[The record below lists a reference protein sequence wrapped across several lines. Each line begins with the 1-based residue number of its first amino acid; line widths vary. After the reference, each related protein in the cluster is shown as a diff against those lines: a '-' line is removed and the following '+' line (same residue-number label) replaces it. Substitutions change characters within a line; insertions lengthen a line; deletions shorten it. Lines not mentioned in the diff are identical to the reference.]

1 MLDYEQ
7 RTVLTDEEVEQ
18 IRTAMHLYED
28 FLQKKKA
35 IHHHLHLA
43 SQQSYRLLKAVL

>member
-43 SQQSYRLLKAVL
+43 AVHSSRITAY

>member
-35 IHHHLHLA
+35 IHHHLRPA
-43 SQQSYRLLKAVL
+43 AVHRSRIGTC